1 MCKLQILFSD
11 TIGIDGKNGTYLKK
25 GLLTSLVYKKLSDIG
40 TKHEYVLKK
49 KFFCYRPIYQEG
61 LFMICV

>member
-40 TKHEYVLKK
+40 TKHDFVLINI
-49 KFFCYRPIYQEG
+49 RPIYQEG